1 MLSWHLDPFLRLSCL
16 SWALWLLTVLCPPT
30 VATLFPQHTQ
40 TRTYSQPFPPGHF
53 IPVSPCLLPWSPALL
68 PQTLPQ
74 REFEVLTVLI
84 PTVLLQPRLSR
95 KFPFLWNLH
104 VSSNFV
110 ILFFVSKKFKKM
122 EMDNGEWRH
131 ILALNRIFLKL
142 NYLKYVLLAA
152 ECVILEGCGGRGWR
166 RWWLSACEVT
176 VGWALPIV
184 LIPTEWLQWK
194 WFGDSVWGCHVL
206 GVILLPR
213 YMQNTSLCTWDVFPT
228 APGP

>member
-1 MLSWHLDPFLRLSCL
+1 MAEKSHLDFMLSWHLDPFLRPSCL

-40 TRTYSQPFPPGHF
+40 TRTYSQLFPPGHF

-95 KFPFLWNLH
+95 KFPFVRKLH
-104 VSSNFV
+104 VSSNLV

-122 EMDNGEWRH
+122 EMDNGE
-131 ILALNRIFLKL
+131 
-142 NYLKYVLLAA
+142 
-152 ECVILEGCGGRGWR
+152 
-166 RWWLSACEVT
+166 
-176 VGWALPIV
+176 
-184 LIPTEWLQWK
+184 
-194 WFGDSVWGCHVL
+194 
-206 GVILLPR
+206 
-213 YMQNTSLCTWDVFPT
+213 
-228 APGP
+228 